1 MLCKMCAS
9 RSLIH
14 PTAVVDPG
22 ARLAPGVEVGA
33 YSVVGADVEIDSN
46 SWIGSHVV
54 LSGSIRMGASN
65 RVFPFA
71 SLGSDPQDKKYGGER
86 TRLEI
91 GCNNTIR
98 EYVTINRG
106 TEQDEGVTRVGDDNW
121 IMAYVHIAHDCRIGS
136 HTVLANNTTLAGHVH
151 VGDHATL
158 GGASLVHQYCRIGE
172 HAFTAYGARINK
184 DVPPFV
190 TVCEGRA
197 RPRGLNV
204 EGLRRR
210 GFSEERIRILKEA
223 YRILYRSE
231 LSLEQAVE
239 RLKQIESGNDDVL
252 RLRRFVEAGERS
264 IVR

>member
-1 MLCKMCAS
+1 MPD
-9 RSLIH
+9 RGSLIH
-14 PTAVVDPG
+14 PTAVVAPA
-22 ARLAPGVEVGA
+22 ARIAAGVTIGP
-33 YSVVGADVEIDSN
+33 YSVIGTDVEIGSK

-54 LSGSIRMGASN
+54 LSGSIRMGSNN

-71 SLGSDPQDKKYGGER
+71 SLGSDPQDKKYRGEA

-106 TEQDEGVTRVGDDNW
+106 TVQDEGVTRLGDDNW
-121 IMAYVHIAHDCRIGS
+121 IMACVHIAHDCRIGS

-151 VGDHATL
+151 IGDYTTL
-158 GGASLVHQYCRIGE
+158 GGASLVHQFCRIGE

-190 TVCEGRA
+190 MVCEGKA

-204 EGLRRR
+204 EGLKRR
-210 GFSEERIRILKEA
+210 GFAEQRIRALKEA

-231 LSLEQAVE
+231 QPLEQAIVQ
-239 RLKQIESGNDDVL
+239 LKQLESESDDVR
-252 RLRRFVEAGERS
+252 RLRSFVEACERS